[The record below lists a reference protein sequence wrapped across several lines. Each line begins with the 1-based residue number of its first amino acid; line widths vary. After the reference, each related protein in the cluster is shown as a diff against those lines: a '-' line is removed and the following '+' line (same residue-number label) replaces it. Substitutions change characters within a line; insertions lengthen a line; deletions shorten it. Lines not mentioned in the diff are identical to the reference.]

1 MPDFSDIVET
11 VVSLEPEQMEE
22 IKDII
27 SKALVE
33 KRRVSFLK
41 NYQDSIKDAAEGK
54 LFGSDDPTEITN
66 WLKNL

>member
-1 MPDFSDIVET
+1 MPNFSDIVEE
-11 VVSLEPEQMEE
+11 VISLETEQMEE

-33 KRRVSFLK
+33 KKRASFLI
-41 NYQDSIKDAAEGK
+41 NHQDSLQDAIEGA
-54 LFGSDDPTEITN
+54 LFSSNNPTEIAQ

>member
-1 MPDFSDIVET
+1 MPNFSDIVEE
-11 VVSLEPEQMEE
+11 VISLETEQMEE

-41 NYQDSIKDAAEGK
+41 NHQDALQDAAEGA
-54 LFGSDDPTEITN
+54 LFSSDNPTEIADL
-66 WLKNL
+66 LKNL